1 MNAPSV
7 PSSPTSPSLLP
18 AVLLMLVCTAVWGS
32 VFPIAK
38 PVLDEMHPYSLAFWR
53 FAVASVCLLPYLFF
67 MKRSG
72 YPPLAPVHFLLAAC
86 VGIIGAG
93 GLNLGLFT
101 GLQLTSA
108 MNGALIMSLS
118 PVFTALMASAVSRK
132 PPAAGLIF
140 SLITG
145 LMGVALVITRG
156 DINVLINIDFNR
168 GDLMIFAGVL
178 CWSFYTLATPWISR
192 WMPVMAF
199 TLLSMIAGA
208 LTIGLACLFSV
219 DAHPWQEMMSL
230 PSHLQLSALYIGMF
244 ATVMGYL
251 LWNNGVRTLGA
262 PNAALF
268 TNFIPVFSALFAEML
283 GQPLTDIQLVG
294 MLIVMGGLLT
304 PVLVKRWQKRQQRLS
319 DTPA

>member
-1 MNAPSV
+1 MPSSTAAPSN
-7 PSSPTSPSLLP
+7 PTSPLS
-18 AVLLMLVCTAVWGS
+18 AVALMLICAAVWGS

-38 PVLDEMHPYSLAFWR
+38 PILEQMHPLSLAFWR
-53 FAVASVCLLPYLFF
+53 FAIAGVCLLPYLFF

-72 YPPLAPVHFLLAAC
+72 YPPLTLRPFLLAC
-86 VGIIGAG
+86 GFGILGAG

-118 PVFTALMASAVSRK
+118 PVFTALLGAAVSRK
-132 PPAAGLIF
+132 VPGGTLVF

-145 LMGVALVITRG
+145 LLGVILVITQG
-156 DINVLINIDFNR
+156 DLQVLLNIDFNR
-168 GDLMIFAGVL
+168 GDLMIFAGML
-178 CWSFYTLATPWISR
+178 CWSVYTLATPWISQ

-219 DAHPWQEMMSL
+219 DAHPWQELRNL
-230 PSHLQLSALYIGMF
+230 PLTLQLSALYIGLF
-244 ATVMGYL
+244 ATVAGYL
-251 LWNNGVRTLGA
+251 LWINGVRKLGA
-262 PNAALF
+262 SNAALF
-268 TNFIPVFSALFAEML
+268 LNFVPGFSALLSELL
-283 GQPLTDIQLVG
+283 GQPLTDIQLMG

-304 PVLVKRWQKRQQRLS
+304 PVLVKRWQQRLQRLP
-319 DTPA
+319 DTPT